1 MVESKHLDSQRE
13 VAINNVSRGLVTVT
27 SPGSIVSDAYRTLRT
42 NLMYTL
48 RDVMPRTIIMTSPD
62 SIEGK
67 STACANLA
75 VVLAQADKST
85 LIMDCDLRKPTV
97 HELFGLRNEQGLTDA
112 LAENR
117 SLREIWQEPLLGL
130 KVVTA
135 GSVPPNPTELLGS
148 RVFAE
153 LLDQARQEFDY
164 VLIDAPPTWPVSDA
178 LILATLGDGVLLV
191 LDSRNTGKAAVRQ
204 AMSSLQG
211 VGANVLGTVMNN
223 IELSK
228 DDYRHHGYT
237 KE

>member
-75 VVLAQADKST
+75 VVLTQADKST

-97 HELFGLRNEQGLTDA
+97 HELFGLRNEQGLADA

-130 KVVTA
+130 KVVPA

-204 AMSSLQG
+204 AMNSLQG

-228 DDYRHHGYT
+228 DDYRHHGYPR
-237 KE
+237 E